1 MELASNFGFS
11 KYLSIVLPITIHNQF
26 MFFQNNL
33 IFKNIH
39 EILEFVFRENMWCF
53 CTIFR
58 EVSNLCIKCIKPHT
72 KLLERD
78 NEKLSTENNSRFPLM
93 ILLLILNG
101 QVQVLQSFKF
111 HMALNVG
118 KYIEF
123 YWSFPHQ
130 SILLNSKETTFSTC
144 LHLSLVKFQTRENRK
159 GWL

>member
-1 MELASNFGFS
+1 MPNNA
-11 KYLSIVLPITIHNQF
+11 THHNSQSVYV
-26 MFFQNNL
+26 FQNNL
-33 IFKNIH
+33 IFKNIL

-53 CTIFR
+53 CTIIFL
-58 EVSNLCIKCIKPHT
+58 EVSNLCIKCINPHT

-101 QVQVLQSFKF
+101 QVQVLQCFKF

-130 SILLNSKETTFSTC
+130 SILLNSKETTFLPACSYC
-144 LHLSLVKFQTRENRK
+144 IYLWWNSKQGKIEND
-159 GWL
+159 

>member
-1 MELASNFGFS
+1 M
-11 KYLSIVLPITIHNQF
+11 ITLDTYQF
-26 MFFQNNL
+26 FIQNNL
-33 IFKNIH
+33 IFKNIL

-58 EVSNLCIKCIKPHT
+58 EVSNLCIKCINPHT

-101 QVQVLQSFKF
+101 QVQVLQCFKF

-130 SILLNSKETTFSTC
+130 SILLHSKETTFSTC

-159 GWL
+159 